1 MSELVLYLW
10 VRAMVF
16 NATLLL
22 KVVLSTIAR
31 THKYKTTL
39 VDALSALLRVTV
51 TVLPFAIFKQ
61 FLINKKAKYQQKTYQ
76 YMALI
81 KFKLKQTIISR
92 TKIFIGCINISQ
104 NV

>member
-1 MSELVLYLW
+1 MILRQYRHDEISSE
-10 VRAMVF
+10 
-16 NATLLL
+16 
-22 KVVLSTIAR
+22 S
-31 THKYKTTL
+31 TL

-104 NV
+104 NVWTRFVFVGSGYGA